1 MLLRIR
7 IYDCANKRGEK
18 NEERGREENLTRYC
32 LEAANVSIDCGRA
45 RVELTTSG
53 TFGSRAKYFF
63 SLEKEVDRDQLEFSP
78 PTVEQDSGYQDLPP
92 IVDVPSITE
101 TRRNYGIVNARRS
114 FRVNVPRWIK
124 ITTNDRRLSVESSRL
139 GLLLR
144 VSARL
149 QHGVTRKGI
158 ERPPPLSPVLYALIS
173 SKGKE

>member
-18 NEERGREENLTRYC
+18 NEERRREENLTRYC

-53 TFGSRAKYFF
+53 TLVRERSISSLSRRKSIETSSSF
-63 SLEKEVDRDQLEFSP
+63 

-173 SKGKE
+173 SKGKK